1 VVVVGV
7 RVIACVERALNAV
20 VVAGVG
26 MIALAHGWQ
35 IADKT
40 FGLFHSC
47 HSKFFAGYRV

>member
-1 VVVVGV
+1 MVVGS
-7 RVIACVERALNAV
+7 RVVACVEVASNAV

-40 FGLFHSC
+40 FGSFHSY
-47 HSKFFAGYRV
+47 H